1 MTKTRLIVL
10 AGNPG
15 VGKSF
20 VAKCIQ
26 DEVGAVVLET
36 DRIRKELFP
45 EPTYSG
51 EESSETYA
59 ELYRRAEASL
69 GRGEVVVLDATFN
82 LKMGRDRACSIAES
96 FDAEFDIF
104 YVTCPEKVAKERIRN
119 RTNTLSDA
127 DCEVYDIIDEG
138 FEPFTR
144 PVTEIDTDRPK
155 ESVREVVLEAL

>member
-1 MTKTRLIVL
+1 MTKARLIVL

-59 ELYRRAEASL
+59 ELYRRAEEAL

-82 LKMGRDRACSIAES
+82 LKMGRDKACSIAES
-96 FDAEFDIF
+96 FDAGFDIF
-104 YVTCPEKVAKERIRN
+104 HVTCPETVAKKRIRN
-119 RTNTLSDA
+119 RTDTLSDA
-127 DCEVYDIIDEG
+127 DCEVYDIIDG
-138 FEPFTR
+138 AFEEFTR
-144 PVTEIDTDRPK
+144 PVTEIDTDTTKEVVR
-155 ESVREVVLEAL
+155 ESVVEAL